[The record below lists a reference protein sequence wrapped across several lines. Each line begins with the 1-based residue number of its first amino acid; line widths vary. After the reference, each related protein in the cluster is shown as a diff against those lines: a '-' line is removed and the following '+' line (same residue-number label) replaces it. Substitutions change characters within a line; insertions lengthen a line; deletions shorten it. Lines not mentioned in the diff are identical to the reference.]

1 MKEEDEHGSQ
11 MFHILC
17 FHLSLNAYVL
27 MHKCILSLVGSFGSY
42 VVSMMVE
49 F

>member
-1 MKEEDEHGSQ
+1 MNMVHKY
-11 MFHILC
+11 FIYHIC
-17 FHLSLNAYVL
+17 FHLSLNSYVL
-27 MHKCILSLVGSFGSY
+27 MHEWILSLVGSFGSY

>member
-1 MKEEDEHGSQ
+1 MVHKCFIYYD
-11 MFHILC
+11 C